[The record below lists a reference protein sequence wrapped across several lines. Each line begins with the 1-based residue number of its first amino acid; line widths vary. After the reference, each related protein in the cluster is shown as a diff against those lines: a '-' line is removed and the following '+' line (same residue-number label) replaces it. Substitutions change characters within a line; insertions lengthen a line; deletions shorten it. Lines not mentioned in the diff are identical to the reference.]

1 LSFFAVIYAPEGKES
16 PTMSSKQD
24 QRVQEREARM
34 AAVLRENLRRR
45 KEQQQAR
52 GAKAVLPESVTD
64 KEE

>member
-1 LSFFAVIYAPEGKES
+1 
-16 PTMSSKQD
+16 MSSKQD